1 MARMLR
7 DEGRIGPDDLE
18 LLTVSDD
25 PDEIVALIRGEAA
38 QEGLT
43 AA

>member
-1 MARMLR
+1 
-7 DEGRIGPDDLE
+7 
-18 LLTVSDD
+18 VSDD